1 MYWSVP
7 IVPTRTTYVYVGT
20 KNGMERGRKR
30 KEEGGGTKGG
40 EVMTAVTAV
49 VTVTRFTFW
58 RKGLLRIRVCIIAK
72 TREQTPGVLVSFPR
86 AISLWTSGQ
95 D

>member
-1 MYWSVP
+1 
-7 IVPTRTTYVYVGT
+7 
-20 KNGMERGRKR
+20 MERGRKR

-49 VTVTRFTFW
+49 VTVTRFTERETFW

-72 TREQTPGVLVSFPR
+72 TREQTPGLLVSFPR

-95 D
+95 G

>member
-1 MYWSVP
+1 MLDLGIANS
-7 IVPTRTTYVYVGT
+7 G

-49 VTVTRFTFW
+49 VTVTRFTESETFW

-72 TREQTPGVLVSFPR
+72 TREQTPGLLVSFPR

-95 D
+95 G

>member
-1 MYWSVP
+1 MLDSG
-7 IVPTRTTYVYVGT
+7 IANSG

-49 VTVTRFTFW
+49 TVTRFTESETFW
-58 RKGLLRIRVCIIAK
+58 RKGLLRI
-72 TREQTPGVLVSFPR
+72 
-86 AISLWTSGQ
+86 
-95 D
+95 